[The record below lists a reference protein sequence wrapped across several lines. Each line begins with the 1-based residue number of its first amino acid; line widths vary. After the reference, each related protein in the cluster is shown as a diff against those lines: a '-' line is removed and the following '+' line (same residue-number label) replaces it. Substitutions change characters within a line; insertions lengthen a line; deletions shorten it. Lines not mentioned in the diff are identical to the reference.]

1 MTLAHLHL
9 LLNHVP
15 TIGTAIAIA
24 LLILTIVRK
33 HDALR
38 RVSLELFF
46 MIALFTLPA
55 YLSGVGTE
63 VRLRDVA
70 DISPILINRHHDA
83 AVQSSILMLL
93 TGMFAWFGLWQFRRA
108 GRQTLFNT
116 GAVLLLALAT
126 MALMARAASMGGEI
140 RHPEILADLIA
151 EGEVPVDETGAPI
164 DVAAEPVPQDVT
176 GEPVA
181 DGAAAE
187 GAAAVEP
194 GTFTAAGIA
203 KLVNEHVWLWPAM
216 ETLHFIGLWLL
227 FGIVLLVHLRMLGL
241 MQQTSFAALHR
252 LLPWAALGLL
262 LNTITGMGFIIAN
275 PADYMS
281 WPFYTKIGLLLLA
294 GTSLLYFTV
303 FDGPWSVGAGSKVP
317 MRVQAMAASTI
328 VLWIGVMYF
337 GRMLPFLGMAF

>member
-24 LLILTIVRK
+24 LLILTVVRK

-38 RVSLELFF
+38 RVSLELFC
-46 MIALFTLPA
+46 MIALFTIPA
-55 YLSGVGTE
+55 YLSGIGTE
-63 VRLRDVA
+63 VRLREMSG
-70 DISPILINRHHDA
+70 ISPILVNRHHDA
-83 AVQSSILMLL
+83 ALQSSFLMLI
-93 TGMFAWFGLWQFRRA
+93 TGTFAWFGLWQFRRA

-116 GAVLLLALAT
+116 AAVLLLSLAT
-126 MALMARAASMGGEI
+126 MGLMARAASMGGEI
-140 RHPEILADLIA
+140 RHPEIIAELIA

-164 DVAAEPVPQDVT
+164 DVTAEPAPQDVT
-176 GEPVA
+176 TLD
-181 DGAAAE
+181 DGGDPGAE
-187 GAAAVEP
+187 AAAVPDP

-203 KLVNEHVWLWPAM
+203 KLVNERVWLWPAM

-241 MQQTSFAALHR
+241 MQQTPFAALHR

-275 PADYMS
+275 PADYLS
-281 WPFYTKIGLLLLA
+281 WPFYTKIGLLVLA
-294 GTSLLYFTV
+294 GISLIYFTV
-303 FDGPWSVGAGSKVP
+303 FDGPWSVGAGGKVP
-317 MRVQAMAASTI
+317 MRVQAMAATTI
-328 VLWIGVMYF
+328 ALWIGVMYF

>member
-24 LLILTIVRK
+24 LLILTVVRK

-38 RVSLELFF
+38 RVSLELFC
-46 MIALFTLPA
+46 MIALFTIPA
-55 YLSGVGTE
+55 YLSGIGTE
-63 VRLRDVA
+63 VRLREMTG
-70 DISPILINRHHDA
+70 ISPILVSRHHDA
-83 AVQSSILMLL
+83 ALQSSFLMLI
-93 TGMFAWFGLWQFRRA
+93 TGTFAWFGLWQFRRA

-116 GAVLLLALAT
+116 AVVLLLSLGT
-126 MALMARAASMGGEI
+126 MGLMARAASMGGEI

-151 EGEVPVDETGAPI
+151 EGEVPLDETGAPI
-164 DVAAEPVPQDVT
+164 DVTAEPGAQDGT
-176 GEPVA
+176 A
-181 DGAAAE
+181 LDDGA
-187 GAAAVEP
+187 GVAAVPDP
-194 GTFTAAGIA
+194 GMFTAAGIA
-203 KLVNEHVWLWPAM
+203 KLVNERVWLWPAM

-275 PADYMS
+275 PADYLS
-281 WPFYTKIGLLLLA
+281 WPFYTKIGLLVLA
-294 GTSLLYFTV
+294 GISLIYFTV

-317 MRVQAMAASTI
+317 MRVQAMAATTI
-328 VLWIGVMYF
+328 ALWVGVMYF